1 MDTRNIRAPV
11 RWNSRTIY
19 KMKVSRNNY
28 EVWMIDYFDGKL
40 NAVETEALLAFLDI
54 NPDLKEEFELF
65 DPSPLELEDIQFSN
79 KHSLKKTEVVA
90 VDQINERNYEEY
102 FIAFYEN
109 DLSETQIYGLNK
121 FRLKNPYLE
130 KEFLLHQN
138 LFATADQSITF
149 NNKTSLKRKPR
160 IAAYWWSGAV
170 AAAVVLLF
178 GWIGF
183 LQQDK
188 VVIPTRENMAIS
200 RLQPA
205 PAGLEISSV
214 PNIIFIEAN
223 FPRAVIASM
232 PIRENQRENL
242 SVYKMDKQ
250 TVSISL
256 VNPSDYST
264 IEIKPANKPTTTY
277 ALADASKVS
286 QKRKGA
292 LGRIIKNLVTRT
304 TDDLPDNNTKDKNRK
319 DPTFVR
325 MLGQGITVF
334 NTLTGSD
341 TELTKSYDENGNL
354 THYQMEGETL
364 SWSKNYTQGANTE

>member
-1 MDTRNIRAPV
+1 
-11 RWNSRTIY
+11 
-19 KMKVSRNNY
+19 
-28 EVWMIDYFDGKL
+28 MIDYFDGKL
-40 NAVETEALLAFLDI
+40 TAIETEALLAFLDI

-65 DPSPLELEDIQFSN
+65 DPSPLDVEDIPYSN
-79 KHSLKKTEVVA
+79 KPSLKKTEIVT
-90 VDQINERNYEEY
+90 VDQIGESNYEEY

-109 DLSETQIYGLNK
+109 DLSETQISGLNK
-121 FRLKNPYLE
+121 FRLKNPHLE

-138 LFATADQSITF
+138 LFATADQKITF
-149 NNKTSLKRKPR
+149 SDKFFLKRKPR
-160 IAAYWWSGAV
+160 IAVYWWSGAV
-170 AAAVVLLF
+170 AAAIVLLF

-183 LQQDK
+183 LQQEK

-205 PAGLEISSV
+205 HAGLEISSV
-214 PNIIFIEAN
+214 PNIVFIEAN
-223 FPRAVIASM
+223 IPRAVIASM

-264 IEIKPANKPTTTY
+264 IEIKPANDFTTTY
-277 ALADASKVS
+277 TLADASTVAPKKKS
-286 QKRKGA
+286 L
-292 LGRIIKNLVTRT
+292 LGKIIKTLASRATENQP
-304 TDDLPDNNTKDKNRK
+304 TDNTGNQNKK

-325 MLGQGITVF
+325 MLDQSITVF
-334 NTLTGSD
+334 NTITGTD
-341 TELTKSYDENGNL
+341 TELVKSYDENGNL

-364 SWSKNYTQGANTE
+364 SWSKNYSQGANTE